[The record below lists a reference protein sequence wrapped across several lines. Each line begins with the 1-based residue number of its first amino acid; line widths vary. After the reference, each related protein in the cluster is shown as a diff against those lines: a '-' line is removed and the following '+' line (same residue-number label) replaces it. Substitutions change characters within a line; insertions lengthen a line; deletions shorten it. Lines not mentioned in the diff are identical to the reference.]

1 MKKKED
7 TDNIQN
13 LKMEY
18 KDRAEINKTEY
29 YKISRLRK
37 WKFLSRYIKET
48 STGLLSLNT
57 YDQ

>member
-29 YKISRLRK
+29 YKKFQDLGNGNFCPDTLRK
-37 WKFLSRYIKET
+37 PQQAFYH
-48 STGLLSLNT
+48 
-57 YDQ
+57 